1 MAVASHAARH
11 PANGRN
17 FFPVL
22 CCTTTLVSRN
32 RDSTLATRKYWLLKL
47 VPNIRYGRLLVG
59 IAIAILLFV
68 LFNLGG
74 EENSSSTIPAI
85 FFSLI
90 IAYIVPMFS
99 FITEKS
105 QQALDDLHP
114 ILDLSTADYDTA
126 QAKLSSASLRA
137 TTLQLLGGV
146 SFALVHVSYIAG
158 SVPAALTH
166 SLRSVEGLA
175 TTLGAILVWLV
186 MTSVVSML
194 IQQAAL
200 FARLGANNVRISL
213 LNTRKLLPFAR
224 VSISN
229 SLAVIGALALFP
241 LMGIDSELNLAQ
253 SLPGAITTL
262 IPLIV
267 IFTIPVWPVHKR
279 LASMKEQ
286 EMADLDKQ
294 IEECNGMEA
303 SVASNPQLLEKILP
317 LINYRREISEVSTWP
332 FDAGVVTRLSF
343 YLIIPPITWAGA
355 ALIENLVDSV
365 I

>member
-1 MAVASHAARH
+1 M
-11 PANGRN
+11 
-17 FFPVL
+17 
-22 CCTTTLVSRN
+22 
-32 RDSTLATRKYWLLKL
+32 ATREHWLLKL
-47 VPNIRYGRLLVG
+47 VPNLRYGRLLVG
-59 IAIAILLFV
+59 IAIALLLLV
-68 LFNLGG
+68 LFNLGVG
-74 EENSSSTIPAI
+74 ENSSDTVPVI

-105 QQALDDLHP
+105 QQALHDLHP
-114 ILDLSTADYDTA
+114 VLDLSTADYEMA
-126 QAKLSSASLRA
+126 QAKLSSAGLRA

-146 SFALVHVSYIAG
+146 SFALVHISYIAG
-158 SVPAALTH
+158 SVSAALSHTLG
-166 SLRSVEGLA
+166 SIQGLA

-186 MTSVVSML
+186 MTSVMSML

-200 FARLGANNVRISL
+200 FARLGANHVQISL

-241 LMGIDSELNLAQ
+241 LISIESGLNSAE
-253 SLPGAITTL
+253 SLPGAIATL

-267 IFTIPVWPVHKR
+267 IFTMPVWPLHKR

-286 EMADLDKQ
+286 EIADLSKQ
-294 IEECNGMEA
+294 IEEYTGTEKNI
-303 SVASNPQLLEKILP
+303 ASNPQLLEKIVP

-355 ALIENLVDSV
+355 AVIENLVDSV